1 MNQDNIV
8 RKAVALTRNAHA
20 DKCVRPENVEAD
32 AIQAIVWKVN
42 CAKKELVLLAV
53 EIIWIVRVTER
64 VWTSNALIHALVRAV
79 KMPFAEYPIIVWSVC
94 VPTDIV
100 VNRHKVA
107 ADRNAQWTAIVKLKS
122 DAKADL
128 VEIHAYKRELAE

>member
-1 MNQDNIV
+1 MVSVLNAWSSIMPFNAVVRVVSSEIHCPVAHYHCNAVIHCVNAMNQDNIV

-32 AIQAIVWKVN
+32 AIQEIVWKVN

-64 VWTSNALIHALVRAV
+64 V
-79 KMPFAEYPIIVWSVC
+79 
-94 VPTDIV
+94 
-100 VNRHKVA
+100 
-107 ADRNAQWTAIVKLKS
+107 
-122 DAKADL
+122 
-128 VEIHAYKRELAE
+128 